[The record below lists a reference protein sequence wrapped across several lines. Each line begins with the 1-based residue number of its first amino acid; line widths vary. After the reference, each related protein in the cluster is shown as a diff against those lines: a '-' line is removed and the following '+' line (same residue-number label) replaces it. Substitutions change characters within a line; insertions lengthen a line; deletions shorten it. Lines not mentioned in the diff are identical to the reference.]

1 MKKLNKTE
9 FMSLTINYLYEKKR
23 LEREKEI
30 AAEIHSINNHY
41 KIQKSISRR
50 KRV

>member
-1 MKKLNKTE
+1 MKKLNKTK
-9 FMSLTINYLYEKKR
+9 FMSLVINDLYEEKR
-23 LEREKEI
+23 LKREKEI

-50 KRV
+50 KRI